1 MNIKE
6 IIIKN
11 NSKKKRLEFK
21 YQRYVAYIDYIKD
34 DQHMILFH
42 TFIPEELHLIEN
54 FGFHF
59 LLKVKDF
66 SIKNQLILHA
76 KCPYAKALLKNINEK
91 ICYNE

>member
-1 MNIKE
+1 MEE
-6 IIIKN
+6 IFIKN

-34 DQHMILFH
+34 DHHLILFH

-59 LLKVKDF
+59 LLKVKGF
-66 SIKNQLILHA
+66 SIENQLVLHA
-76 KCPYAKALLKNINEK
+76 QCPYAKALLKNIDEKTCCNE
-91 ICYNE
+91 